1 MDQLDAETMATIAPA
16 VAVAAEATGPRVA
29 GPTTCTLAHEEVA
42 PFNEDVFRVRERAA
56 GVSYR

>member
-1 MDQLDAETMATIAPA
+1 
-16 VAVAAEATGPRVA
+16 
-29 GPTTCTLAHEEVA
+29 LAHEEVA